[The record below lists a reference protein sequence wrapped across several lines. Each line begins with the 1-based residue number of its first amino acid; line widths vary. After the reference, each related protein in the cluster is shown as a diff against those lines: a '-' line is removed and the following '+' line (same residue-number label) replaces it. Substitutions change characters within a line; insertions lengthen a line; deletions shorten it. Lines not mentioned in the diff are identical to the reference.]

1 MSTPVT
7 PWWEVLKLREEI
19 AHSSGSIDD
28 VQMSLFQAVHGTVNE
43 RPAYADA
50 KYYGEITHPSPLFTD
65 LMAKVAVRLGGGE
78 NYTRARA
85 LWRLDQAMG
94 GGKSHGLIGLWHLSA
109 HSAVFAT
116 TDVGRESFAKA
127 TAILDGP
134 PSADLNTT
142 QVVVLA
148 CDNMTAGKGIAEY
161 DGPARTLYERFL
173 WRLFGG
179 DNTLYL
185 RYRDFNGDKSKIVE
199 ALTAVARPVL
209 ILVDE
214 IMYYIGQLSETEHAD
229 LAVRDMAFLRAL
241 LDSVNDVPHVAA
253 VVVMIASEKDTMDLD
268 GAGQQRRNELDAL
281 LIRNGETATINDN
294 TDFAAILQ
302 RRLFEGT
309 APAEVLTATTRT
321 FTSRMTGPWR
331 EKVFDAVPVT
341 ASPEFPEEVARCY
354 PFHPQLMALAEQE
367 WAKLAGFQRVRSTI
381 RIFAATAHS
390 LHKRGKAGEW
400 APLLVGPGDLPL
412 SDPAV
417 REAVIGSGLI
427 VDTRTQ
433 ANYRQIASADIVAAD
448 DHAGAARVLD
458 RQRTDGRMGEV
469 NPRAAERAATCLFL
483 CSVIGAR
490 AGGRQGATE
499 PELKAAM
506 FVPDP
511 TFPLAEAD
519 TVIGELLDVDSG
531 GLASVEHLAGKGGQ
545 APRLFMSTRQTLN
558 MLVRSARTSVGDS
571 DRDEELART
580 AARLAATGPFKS
592 KLFVAA
598 DLGRAPLEV
607 LATAGIDD
615 ARSTRLV
622 VLDPRQFSLLNGID
636 KQTRSAVRAAMGIGP
651 DKLPVQWASS
661 AVFAIVNTQR
671 RSQARGAAGS
681 YLAWERVAAMD
692 AVRGDEELAEQARE
706 QKAEA
711 RRNLDTAVRRAYQ
724 HILYLGQGDE
734 DDHSRVDRSI
744 TFEQENQSAL
754 DGTVVWK
761 ELVGKGKAF
770 DVSALDAKALL
781 HNLSDG
787 DYGRPLD
794 EVRDLFWSAPRMP
807 LLPGGDSDLQRAIF
821 QALQAG
827 ELRLVGP
834 DGLDRVVNRPG
845 EIGVGQSSL
854 RLARPGS
861 AEPPTDGSA
870 GEGTGEGGLFGGGG
884 SDAPS
889 GSGTGSGGG
898 SRSGTAE
905 GGGGPGGADTT
916 AREQEL
922 AFTLMCSLTD
932 ETRRD
937 NVRLLLRNLA
947 NAIDEGRASYAQLM
961 VKIIVD
967 GSVADGLSDD
977 IRTAGTTPTIRDV

>member
-1 MSTPVT
+1 MSMPVT

-28 VQMSLFQAVHGTVNE
+28 VQMSLFQAVHGTMNGPPV
-43 RPAYADA
+43 YADA

-78 NYTRARA
+78 NYSRARA

-94 GGKSHGLIGLWHLSA
+94 GGKSHGLIGLWHLAA
-109 HSAVFAT
+109 HSAAFAT
-116 TDVGRESFAKA
+116 TDVGREAFAKA
-127 TAILDGP
+127 TVILDGP

-148 CDNMTAGKGIAEY
+148 CDNMTAGKGIAEF

-179 DNTLYL
+179 DNALYL
-185 RYRDFNGDKSKIVE
+185 RYKDFNGDKSKIVE
-199 ALTAVARPVL
+199 ALTAVGRPVL

-214 IMYYIGQLSETEHAD
+214 IMDYIRQLSETEHAD
-229 LAVRDMAFLRAL
+229 LAIRDMAFLRAL

-253 VVVMIASEKDTMDLD
+253 VVVMIASEKDNIDLD
-268 GAGQQRRNELDAL
+268 GAGQQRRNELDDL
-281 LIRNGETATINDN
+281 LIRNGEPATINDN
-294 TDFAAILQ
+294 TDFSAILQ
-302 RRLFEGT
+302 RRLFDSS
-309 APAEVLTATTRT
+309 APSEVLTATARA
-321 FTSRMTGPWR
+321 FTARMTGPWR

-341 ASPEFPEEVARCY
+341 ASPEFPDEVARCY
-354 PFHPQLMALAEQE
+354 PFHPQLMAFAEQE

-400 APLLVGPGDLPL
+400 TPLLVGPGDLPL

-433 ANYRQIASADIVAAD
+433 ANYRQIASADVVAAD
-448 DHAGAARVLD
+448 DHAGAARMLD

-499 PELKAAM
+499 AELKAAM
-506 FVPDP
+506 FVPNP

-519 TVIGELLDVDSG
+519 TVIAELLDVDGG
-531 GLASVEHLAGKGGQ
+531 GLASVEPLAGKGGQ

-580 AARLAATGPFKS
+580 AARLAVTGPFKS

-598 DLGRAPLEV
+598 DLGQAPLDV
-607 LATAGIDD
+607 LAAAGIDD

-636 KQTRSAVRAAMGIGP
+636 KQTRSAARAAMGIGP

-671 RSQARGAAGS
+671 RGQARGAAGS

-706 QKAEA
+706 QRTEA
-711 RRNLDTAVRRAYQ
+711 RRNLETAVRRAYQ
-724 HILYLGQGDE
+724 HILYLDQGDE
-734 DDHSRVDRSI
+734 DEHSRVDRSI
-744 TFEQENQSAL
+744 TFEQENLSAL
-754 DGTVVWK
+754 DGTIVWK

-781 HNLSDG
+781 HNLDDG

-794 EVRDLFWSAPRMP
+794 EVRDLFWSTPRMP

-827 ELRLVGP
+827 DLRLVGP
-834 DGLDRVVNRPG
+834 DGLDRGVNRPG

-861 AEPPTDGSA
+861 GEPSTSGGD
-870 GEGTGEGGLFGGGG
+870 GEGTGKGGLFGDGGG
-884 SDAPS
+884 SGGFGAGS
-889 GSGTGSGGG
+889 GSGSA
-898 SRSGTAE
+898 SGTAE
-905 GGGGPGGADTT
+905 GGGGSGSAHTT

-967 GSVADGLSDD
+967 DSLADGLSDD
-977 IRTAGTTPTIRDV
+977 VRAAGTTPTIKDV